1 MYVNGE
7 KNKMPR
13 LAVIILTKNE
23 ETNIEDAMKSAAF
36 ADEILIIDSGSTDR
50 TRDLVEQNGAK
61 FVSHPM
67 NEDGFAGQ
75 RNYALTQTDA
85 EWVFY
90 LDADE
95 RITTEAAEEI
105 KKVVYQNEHMGYKI
119 KRLNVVFGQIMK
131 YGEHGPDWCARLF
144 PRMQVKWTGVVHE
157 SPTANLPIAA
167 LRYPLYHYTYTDW
180 HRYFEKFNQYTDL
193 MAQRMWENGKRASFT
208 DILLHPTFAFVRF
221 YFLRLGL
228 LDGKQGLIFALN
240 HYFYTMIKYVKLY
253 YKQREER

>member
-1 MYVNGE
+1 
-7 KNKMPR
+7 MPK

-23 ETNIEDAMKSAAF
+23 EANIEGAMGSAAF
-36 ADEILIIDSGSTDR
+36 ADELLIIDSGSTDR
-50 TRDLVEQNGAK
+50 TRELVEQQGAK
-61 FVSHPM
+61 FISHPM
-67 NEDGFAGQ
+67 GEDGFAGQ

-95 RITTEAAEEI
+95 RITPEAASEI
-105 KKVVYQNEHMGYKI
+105 KKLVSQNEQVAYKI
-119 KRLNVVFGQIMK
+119 KRLNVVFGQMMK
-131 YGEHGPDWCARLF
+131 YGEHGPDWCVRLF
-144 PRMQVKWTGVVHE
+144 PRMQVQWTGVVHE
-157 SPTANLPIAA
+157 SPQLKLPIAA
-167 LRYPLYHYTYTDW
+167 LRYPLHHYTYTDW

-193 MAQRMWENGKRASFT
+193 MAQRMWENGKRASFV
-208 DILLHPTFAFVRF
+208 DILIHPAFAFVRF

-253 YKQREER
+253 YKQREEQ

>member
-1 MYVNGE
+1 
-7 KNKMPR
+7 MPR
-13 LAVIILTKNE
+13 LAIIILTQNE
-23 ETNIEDAMKSAAF
+23 ENNIDGVLESAAF

-50 TRDLVEQNGAK
+50 TQELAERNGAK

-67 NEDGFAGQ
+67 SEDGFAGQ
-75 RNYALTQTDA
+75 RNFALTQTEA

-95 RITTEAAEEI
+95 RITSEAAEEI
-105 KKVVYQNEHMGYKI
+105 KNVVYQNEQIAYKI
-119 KRLNVVFGQIMK
+119 KRMNVVFGQMMK
-131 YGEHGPDWCARLF
+131 YGEHRPDWCVRLF
-144 PRMQVKWTGVVHE
+144 PRKQVHWTGVVHE
-157 SPTANLPIAA
+157 SPKTKLPIEA
-167 LRYPLYHYTYTDW
+167 LQHPLHHYTYTDW

-193 MAQRMWENGKRASFT
+193 MAQRMWESGKRASFM
-208 DILLHPTFAFVRF
+208 DILIHPAFAFIRF

-228 LDGKQGLIFALN
+228 LDGRQGLIFALN